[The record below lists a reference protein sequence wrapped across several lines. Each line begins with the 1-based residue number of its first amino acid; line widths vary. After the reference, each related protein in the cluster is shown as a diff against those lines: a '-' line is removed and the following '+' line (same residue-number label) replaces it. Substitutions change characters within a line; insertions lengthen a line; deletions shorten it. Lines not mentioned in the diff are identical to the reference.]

1 MIQPL
6 TIKQL
11 IDKLNLVMEQ
21 FDVSENDY
29 IFFTPVGEDE
39 GDVSVLTPIHN
50 ICTPSIQFHDWNEDQ
65 LKQIKQNKG
74 IDLCFVKPDIRKIT
88 LKQ

>member
-11 IDKLNLVMEQ
+11 IDKLNLVMKQ

-39 GDVSVLTPIHN
+39 GDVSVLTPIYN
-50 ICTPSIQFHDWNEDQ
+50 ICTPSIQFHDWDEDQ

-74 IDLCFVKPDIRKIT
+74 IDLCFVKPDIKT
-88 LKQ
+88 L

>member
-1 MIQPL
+1 MEKPL

-11 IDKLNLVMEQ
+11 IDKLNLVMRE

-39 GDVSVLTPIHN
+39 GDITALTPVNN
-50 ICTPSIQFHDWNEDQ
+50 ICGSTLKVYEWN
-65 LKQIKQNKG
+65 KHKYKKIINNKG
-74 IDLCFVKPDIRKIT
+74 IDLCFVSPDIDK
-88 LKQ
+88 LL